1 MPIGIAGLKVISMSR
16 DWGNTI
22 YALLDQ
28 DGPFATADTPP
39 GVSLFN
45 PLSRK
50 RASELRQKN
59 LVAKYRATRNQI
71 FELLNVHS
79 YAEIQELSND
89 KERRKEADRRAYML
103 LGNMFGI
110 HGSEREIIS
119 RVNSYSQ
126 AADGV
131 IRYLNNSVLS
141 RYSPFIEITNEI
153 DIASSPVDLLL
164 IMFDNRYHKKARFE
178 AKRKL
183 ILMNLAGSIDQR
195 ERETDIETKFA
206 EFLRFLN
213 KYVWSPDVKIGEL
226 DLFYLLSHHEP
237 EQFACTDVKVLSE
250 AQAAKVTPVKNQKL
264 TLIKRR
270 RFRFGSKEIPI
281 YVSVRKKAPEAKVL
295 KLIRKGEENPAVAV
309 DDELGLL
316 GVLDTTAA
324 VKQFQKHLT
333 ESAIRAKS
341 FMTLEDITD
350 TLDGAWGHSSTNIG
364 SSAATPMMKFFA
376 RMGGMR
382 VEFIVHTNR
391 TYLDYIY
398 KKDVSHDEYE
408 VKRIFDSGVA
418 DLFFP
423 REIYHLDMADARNK
437 LIRLFRQRI
446 ENY

>member
-1 MPIGIAGLKVISMSR
+1 MSR

-28 DGPFATADTPP
+28 EGPFATADTPP
-39 GVSLFN
+39 GITLFS
-45 PLSRK
+45 PISRQ

-59 LVAKYRATRNQI
+59 LITKYRATRNQI

-79 YAEIQELSND
+79 YADIQLLIND
-89 KERRKEADRRAYML
+89 TERRKEADVRAYLL

-131 IRYLNNSVLS
+131 IRYLNNKVLA

-183 ILMNLAGSIDQR
+183 ILMSLAGSIDQR
-195 ERETDIETKFA
+195 ERETDIEIKFA
-206 EFLRFLN
+206 DFLHFLN
-213 KYVWSPDVKIGEL
+213 KYVWSPDIKIGEL

-237 EQFACTDVKVLSE
+237 KQFSCTDVRVLSE
-250 AQAAKVTPVKNQKL
+250 AQAAEITPEPGQKL

-270 RFRFGSKEIPI
+270 RFRFGNKEIPI

-295 KLIRKGEENPAVAV
+295 KLIRKGEENPAIAV

-333 ESAIRAKS
+333 ESAIKAKS

-350 TLDGAWGHSSTNIG
+350 TLDGACSHSSTNIG
-364 SSAATPMMKFFA
+364 SSSATPMMKFFA

-382 VEFIVHTNR
+382 VEFIVHTNK

-418 DLFFP
+418 DLLFP
-423 REIYHLDMADARNK
+423 KEIYHLDMTAARNQ
-437 LIRLFRQRI
+437 LIRWFRQRI

>member
-1 MPIGIAGLKVISMSR
+1 MLR

-28 DGPFATADTPP
+28 SGPFATADAPP
-39 GVSLFN
+39 GISLFS

-50 RASELRQKN
+50 RASELRRKN
-59 LVAKYRATRNQI
+59 LVTKYRATRNQI
-71 FELLNVHS
+71 FELLNVNS
-79 YAEIQELSND
+79 YTEIKLLIED
-89 KERRKEADRRAYML
+89 KERRQETDRRAYML

-131 IRYLNNSVLS
+131 IRYLNNKVLS

-183 ILMNLAGSIDQR
+183 ILMSLAGSIDQR
-195 ERETDIETKFA
+195 ERETDIEIKFA
-206 EFLRFLN
+206 DFLHFLN
-213 KYVWSPDVKIGEL
+213 KYVWSPDIKIGEL

-237 EQFACTDVKVLSE
+237 EQFSCTDVRVLSE
-250 AQAAKVTPVKNQKL
+250 AQAAEITPEPGQKL

-270 RFRFGSKEIPI
+270 RFRFGNKEIPI

-295 KLIRKGEENPAVAV
+295 KLIRKGEENPAIAV

-333 ESAIRAKS
+333 ESAIKAKS

-350 TLDGAWGHSSTNIG
+350 TLDGVCSHSSTNIG

-382 VEFIVHTNR
+382 VEFIVHTNK

-418 DLFFP
+418 DLLFP
-423 REIYHLDMADARNK
+423 KEIYHLDMTAARDQ
-437 LIRLFRQRI
+437 LIRWFRQRI

>member
-1 MPIGIAGLKVISMSR
+1 MSR
-16 DWGNTI
+16 NWGNTI

-28 DGPFATADTPP
+28 DGPFATAGTPP
-39 GVSLFN
+39 GISLFS
-45 PLSRK
+45 PVSRQ

-59 LVAKYRATRNQI
+59 LVTKYRATRNQI
-71 FELLNVHS
+71 FELLNVDS
-79 YAEIQELSND
+79 YADIQHLIKD
-89 KERRKEADRRAYML
+89 RERRRETDRRAYLL

-110 HGSEREIIS
+110 HGSEREITA

-126 AADGV
+126 TADSV
-131 IRYLNNSVLS
+131 IRYLNNKVLS
-141 RYSPFIEITNEI
+141 RYAPFIEITNEI

-164 IMFDNRYHKKARFE
+164 IMFDDRYHKKARFE

-183 ILMNLAGSIDQR
+183 ILMSLAGSIDQR
-195 ERETDIETKFA
+195 ERETDIEDKFA
-206 EFLRFLN
+206 EFLNFLN
-213 KYVWSPDVKIGEL
+213 SYVWSPEIKIGEL

-237 EQFACTDVKVLSE
+237 ETFSCTDVKVLTESE
-250 AQAAKVTPVKNQKL
+250 AESIAPEPRQKL

-270 RFRFGSKEIPI
+270 RFKANGKEVPI
-281 YVSVRKKAPEAKVL
+281 YVSVRKKPPEAKVL

-316 GVLDTTAA
+316 GVLDTSAE
-324 VKQFQKHLT
+324 VKLFQKHLT
-333 ESAIRAKS
+333 ESAIRARS

-350 TLDGAWGHSSTNIG
+350 TLEGGSGHTSSNIG
-364 SSAATPMMKFFA
+364 SSASTPMMKFFA

-382 VEFIVHTNR
+382 VEFIVHTNK

-418 DLFFP
+418 DLLFP
-423 REIYHLDMADARNK
+423 REIYHLDMTTARNK
-437 LIRLFRQRI
+437 LIGWFRQRI
-446 ENY
+446 ENF

>member
-1 MPIGIAGLKVISMSR
+1 MTMSR

-28 DGPFATADTPP
+28 GGPFATADTPP
-39 GVSLFN
+39 GISLFN
-45 PLSRK
+45 PLSRQ
-50 RASELRQKN
+50 RASELRLKN
-59 LVAKYRATRNQI
+59 LITKYRATRNQI
-71 FELLNVHS
+71 FELLNVNS
-79 YAEIQELSND
+79 YAEIQGLIQD
-89 KERRKEADRRAYML
+89 RERRMEADRRAYLL

-110 HGSEREIIS
+110 HGSEKEIIS
-119 RVNSYSQ
+119 RVNTYSQ
-126 AADGV
+126 TADGV
-131 IRYLNNSVLS
+131 IRYLNNKVLA

-183 ILMNLAGSIDQR
+183 ILMSLAGSIDQR
-195 ERETDIETKFA
+195 ERETDIENKFA
-206 EFLRFLN
+206 EFLHFLN
-213 KYVWSPDVKIGEL
+213 KYVWSPDIKIGEL
-226 DLFYLLSHHEP
+226 KLFYLLSHHEP
-237 EQFACTDVKVLSE
+237 EQFACTDVRVLNETE
-250 AQAAKVTPVKNQKL
+250 AAAVTPEPGQKL

-270 RFRFGSKEIPI
+270 RFRIGNKEIPV

-333 ESAIRAKS
+333 ESAIKAKS

-350 TLDGAWGHSSTNIG
+350 TLAGTCIHTSTNIG

-418 DLFFP
+418 DLLFP
-423 REIYHLDMADARNK
+423 KEIYHLDMTAARNQ
-437 LIRLFRQRI
+437 LIRWFRQRI

>member
-1 MPIGIAGLKVISMSR
+1 MLR
-16 DWGNTI
+16 NWGNTI

-28 DGPFATADTPP
+28 GGPFATAEIPP
-39 GVSLFN
+39 GISIFS
-45 PLSRK
+45 PLSRN
-50 RASELRQKN
+50 RAAELRQKN

-71 FELLNVHS
+71 FELLNVDS
-79 YAEIQELSND
+79 YQEIQLLIKD
-89 KERRKEADRRAYML
+89 GERRRETDRRAYLL

-110 HGSEREIIS
+110 HGSEKEIIS

-126 AADGV
+126 TADSV
-131 IRYLNNSVLS
+131 IRYLNNKVLS
-141 RYSPFIEITNEI
+141 RYAPFIEITNEI

-164 IMFDNRYHKKARFE
+164 IMFDTRYHKKARFE

-183 ILMNLAGSIDQR
+183 ILMSLAGSIDQR

-206 EFLRFLN
+206 EFLHFLN
-213 KYVWSPDVKIGEL
+213 RYVWSPDIKIGEL
-226 DLFYLLSHHEP
+226 KLFYLLSHHEP
-237 EQFACTDVKVLSE
+237 DSFSCTDVRVLNE
-250 AQAAKVTPVKNQKL
+250 AEAAAITPQTGQKL

-270 RFRFGSKEIPI
+270 RFRTGGKEIPI
-281 YVSVRKKAPEAKVL
+281 YVSVRKKPPEAKVL
-295 KLIRKGEENPAVAV
+295 KLIRKCEENPAVAV

-316 GVLDTTAA
+316 GVLDTPAE
-324 VKQFQKHLT
+324 VKLFQKHLT
-333 ESAIRAKS
+333 ESAIKAKS

-350 TLDGAWGHSSTNIG
+350 TLDGSRSHTSSNIG
-364 SSAATPMMKFFA
+364 SAPSTPMMKFFA

-382 VEFIVHTNR
+382 VEFIVHTNK

-418 DLFFP
+418 DLLFP
-423 REIYHLDMADARNK
+423 REIYHLDMTAARNQ
-437 LIRLFRQRI
+437 LIRWFRQRI

>member
-1 MPIGIAGLKVISMSR
+1 MLR

-28 DGPFATADTPP
+28 SGPFATADAPP
-39 GVSLFN
+39 GISLFS

-50 RASELRQKN
+50 RASELRRKN

-71 FELLNVHS
+71 FELLNVNS
-79 YAEIQELSND
+79 YTEIKLLIED
-89 KERRKEADRRAYML
+89 KERRQETDRRAYML

-131 IRYLNNSVLS
+131 IRYLNNKVLS

-183 ILMNLAGSIDQR
+183 ILMSLAGSIDQR
-195 ERETDIETKFA
+195 ERETDIEIKFA
-206 EFLRFLN
+206 DFLHFLN
-213 KYVWSPDVKIGEL
+213 KYVWSPDIKIGEL

-237 EQFACTDVKVLSE
+237 EQFSCTDVRVLSE
-250 AQAAKVTPVKNQKL
+250 AQAAEITPEPGQKL

-270 RFRFGSKEIPI
+270 RFRFGNKEIPI

-295 KLIRKGEENPAVAV
+295 KLIRKGEENPAIAV

-333 ESAIRAKS
+333 ESAIKAKS

-350 TLDGAWGHSSTNIG
+350 TLDGVCSHSSTNIG

-382 VEFIVHTNR
+382 VEFIVHTNK

-418 DLFFP
+418 DLLFP
-423 REIYHLDMADARNK
+423 KEIYHLDMTAARDQ
-437 LIRLFRQRI
+437 LIRWFRQRI